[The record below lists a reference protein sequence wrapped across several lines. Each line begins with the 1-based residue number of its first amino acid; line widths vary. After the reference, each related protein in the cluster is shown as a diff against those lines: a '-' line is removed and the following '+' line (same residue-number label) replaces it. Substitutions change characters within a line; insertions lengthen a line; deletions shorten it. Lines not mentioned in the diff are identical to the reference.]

1 MIAVATYQA
10 RHSDYG
16 FVTGNTL
23 TAQIGL
29 PEASYPTPESQT
41 LFFESLLDNLNRQPG
56 IEAAFMSN
64 PLPGKSAYYRPI
76 EVEGF
81 EKNADN
87 HYPSSNSAE
96 MSTGALEALGIGL
109 LDGRY
114 FDARDTADS
123 MPVAIVT
130 RSFIDRVLPE
140 ADRVIGR
147 RIRFAADDNAE
158 QYPWMTI
165 VGVVNHVIQGQ
176 PYLPGKLNPTIYTP
190 MAQNQWRFT
199 SLMIRG
205 NSDPMAMVP
214 VMNASLS
221 ALDKNVPAYYIQSLE
236 DSLERNTA
244 GMDFIS
250 GVFNLFAVVAL
261 ALASTGI
268 YAVIAN
274 AVQRRTH
281 ELGLRRALG
290 ATDTQVVT
298 MLMRQGWWQLLIG
311 VVIGLPIA
319 YMMGNMVISFLVE
332 NDPIVYAMLVVM
344 PVLIGV
350 VVTLATRIPAQR
362 AVILE
367 PSAALHYE

>member
-1 MIAVATYQA
+1 
-10 RHSDYG
+10 
-16 FVTGNTL
+16 
-23 TAQIGL
+23 
-29 PEASYPTPESQT
+29 
-41 LFFESLLDNLNRQPG
+41 
-56 IEAAFMSN
+56 
-64 PLPGKSAYYRPI
+64 
-76 EVEGF
+76 
-81 EKNADN
+81 
-87 HYPSSNSAE
+87 
-96 MSTGALEALGIGL
+96 
-109 LDGRY
+109 
-114 FDARDTADS
+114 
-123 MPVAIVT
+123 
-130 RSFIDRVLPE
+130 
-140 ADRVIGR
+140 
-147 RIRFAADDNAE
+147 
-158 QYPWMTI
+158 
-165 VGVVNHVIQGQ
+165 
-176 PYLPGKLNPTIYTP
+176 
-190 MAQNQWRFT
+190 
-199 SLMIRG
+199 
-205 NSDPMAMVP
+205 
-214 VMNASLS
+214 
-221 ALDKNVPAYYIQSLE
+221 
-236 DSLERNTA
+236 
-244 GMDFIS
+244 
-250 GVFNLFAVVAL
+250 VAL